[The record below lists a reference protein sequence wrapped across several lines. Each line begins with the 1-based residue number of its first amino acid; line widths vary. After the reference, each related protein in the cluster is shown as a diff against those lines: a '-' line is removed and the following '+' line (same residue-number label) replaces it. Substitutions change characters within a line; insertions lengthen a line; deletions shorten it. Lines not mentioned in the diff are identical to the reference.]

1 MRSRLAF
8 GVSMGIRF
16 DTYLVD
22 EITAVGDA
30 AFRERSDQVFKERM
44 KTAGAVVVSHSMQ
57 QIRDLCD
64 ATAVLHNGKLAYYD
78 EVEAGIK
85 VHNANMAALA
95 AAQ

>member
-1 MRSRLAF
+1 
-8 GVSMGIRF
+8 
-16 DTYLVD
+16 
-22 EITAVGDA
+22 
-30 AFRERSDQVFKERM
+30 M